1 MLIGLISDTH
11 DNLSLVEK
19 AVNRL
24 NEEKVELVLH
34 AGDYTSPFTI
44 PKFKELKCKLIGVF
58 GNNDGDHEL
67 LKKRFSET
75 QNCEIRGIF
84 AEIDANGFK
93 IALHHGEETELQN
106 ALVNCGGFDCVVS
119 GHTHIPVNKAKGK
132 TLVVCPGEVCG
143 YLYGKPSLAL
153 LDTDKR
159 EARIIQL

>member
-1 MLIGLISDTH
+1 MRIGLISDTH
-11 DNLSLVEK
+11 DNLTLVEK
-19 AVNRL
+19 AVKQL
-24 NEEKVELVLH
+24 NQENVELVLH

-44 PKFKELKCKLIGVF
+44 AKFKPLKCKLIGVF

-75 QNCEIRGIF
+75 QNCEIRERF
-84 AEIDANGFK
+84 AQIDAGNFK

-119 GHTHIPVNKAKGK
+119 GHTHIPVNKTKGK
-132 TLVVCPGEVCG
+132 TMVICPGEVCG
-143 YLYGKPSLAL
+143 YLYNKPSMAL